1 MFAGKVAVTWTTPLE
16 VIEIPDCD
24 GVIVYVSLP
33 VPPETPKAV
42 DESARPNVVVIFE
55 PPDITR
61 GAFTVITNEMV
72 FVEVTESETVI
83 VSAYVP
89 CANPVVVIAPVLVLI
104 DKPVCGGEI
113 AKVLVPVP
121 FVTDNALDVYGRP
134 WVVVNEVMPETVI
147 VSLTTIVKLVVD
159 ETFKES
165 VAVTDSLYVP
175 LGKVAAAVTIPV
187 FVSIVRPVWVG
198 LME

>member
-1 MFAGKVAVTWTTPLE
+1 M
-16 VIEIPDCD
+16 
-24 GVIVYVSLP
+24 
-33 VPPETPKAV
+33 
-42 DESARPNVVVIFE
+42 
-55 PPDITR
+55 
-61 GAFTVITNEMV
+61 
-72 FVEVTESETVI
+72 
-83 VSAYVP
+83 
-89 CANPVVVIAPVLVLI
+89 
-104 DKPVCGGEI
+104 
-113 AKVLVPVP
+113 
-121 FVTDNALDVYGRP
+121 TDNALDVYGRP

-159 ETFKES
+159 ETFNES